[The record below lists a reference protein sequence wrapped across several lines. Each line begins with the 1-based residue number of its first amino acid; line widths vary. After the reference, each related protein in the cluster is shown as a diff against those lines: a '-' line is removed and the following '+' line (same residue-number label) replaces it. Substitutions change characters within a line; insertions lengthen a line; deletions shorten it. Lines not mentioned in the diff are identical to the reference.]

1 LIKKEVKT
9 FFWEEIKGG
18 NNGEIILYSEGDN
31 TTRIQSR
38 KRIIKR
44 AVLVLNK
51 NFIPYYI
58 TNLRHTFSLLFR
70 ESAKILTENFE
81 TVSIWEW
88 LEIEPKDGEE
98 YISTVSRKIKIPKII
113 VADTDID
120 PKISKPKVS
129 RLGIFIRDGFT
140 CQYCGKKFSPK
151 NLTIDHVIPRS
162 RGGRTEWLNVVTSCV
177 SCNLKKGDRTPE
189 EAGLILI
196 REPRQPTINIINA
209 REIDL
214 KFYPQWEP
222 YLIK

>member
-1 LIKKEVKT
+1 VNA
-9 FFWEEIKGG
+9 FFWEEIKGT
-18 NNGEIILYSEGDN
+18 NGKDGEVIFYSEGDN
-31 TTRIQSR
+31 ITKNQSG

-44 AVLVLNK
+44 AVLALNK
-51 NFIPYYI
+51 NFIPCYI

-70 ESAKILTENFE
+70 ESAKVLTENFE
-81 TVSIWEW
+81 TLSIWEW
-88 LEIEPKDGEE
+88 IKLEPEDGEE
-98 YISTVSRKIKIPKII
+98 YISTVSRRIKIPKII
-113 VADTDID
+113 VTDTDID

-129 RLGIFIRDGFT
+129 RLGVFIRDGFT

-162 RGGRTEWLNVVTSCV
+162 RGGKTEWLNIVTSCI

-189 EAGLILI
+189 EAGLTLI
-196 REPRQPTINIINA
+196 KEPRQPTINIINA

-222 YLIK
+222 YLMR

>member
-1 LIKKEVKT
+1 MKT
-9 FFWEEIKGG
+9 FFWEETKEGN

-31 TTRIQSR
+31 TTRVQSR
-38 KRIIKR
+38 KKIIKR

-58 TNLRHTFSLLFR
+58 TNLRHTFNLLFR
-70 ESAKILTENFE
+70 ESAKILTEDFE

-88 LEIEPKDGEE
+88 IEIEPKDGEE

-129 RLGIFIRDGFT
+129 RLGIFIRDSFT

-162 RGGRTEWLNVVTSCV
+162 RGGKTEWLNVVTSCV
-177 SCNLKKGDRTPE
+177 SCNLKKR
-189 EAGLILI
+189 
-196 REPRQPTINIINA
+196 R
-209 REIDL
+209 
-214 KFYPQWEP
+214 
-222 YLIK
+222 